1 MLPSSE
7 ACSAEL
13 EKVVGLF
20 DAAGFELVRAV
31 SIPELVA
38 SHFQGAPTHNEHAWT
53 LHLER
58 VCDR

>member
-13 EKVVGLF
+13 EKVVRLF

-31 SIPELVA
+31 SVAEIVA
-38 SHFQGAPTHNEHAWT
+38 SRFPGAATHNQHAWT

-58 VCDR
+58 R

>member
-1 MLPSSE
+1 
-7 ACSAEL
+7 L

-31 SIPELVA
+31 SVAEIVA
-38 SHFQGAPTHNEHAWT
+38 SRFPGAATHNQHAWT

-58 VCDR
+58 R